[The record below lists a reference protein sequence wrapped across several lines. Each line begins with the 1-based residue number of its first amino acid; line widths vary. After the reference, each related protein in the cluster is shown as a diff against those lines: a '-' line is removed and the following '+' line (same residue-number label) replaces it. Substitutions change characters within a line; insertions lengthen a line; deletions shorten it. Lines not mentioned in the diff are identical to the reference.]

1 MSEYKKGLLFVLSGP
16 SGAGKGTVMKKL
28 LESEP
33 LELSISATTRQPRE
47 EDKEGVSYFFKSRDE
62 FEHMI
67 ENNEFFEYAV
77 FSGNYYGT
85 PKQYV
90 IDRINAGKDVM
101 LEIEVQGALQVK
113 SAVPEAVLIFLMPET
128 LAELR
133 SRLEGRGSETA
144 QQIET
149 RTQRAL
155 EEVEYISAYD
165 YIVINDDIEDTVNKL
180 KNIVDSE
187 RAKAVNNRNI
197 IKRFKGEI

>member
-1 MSEYKKGLLFVLSGP
+1 MDTIQKGLLFVLSGP
-16 SGAGKGTVMKKL
+16 SGAGKGTVMAQL
-28 LESEP
+28 LEKEP
-33 LELSISATTRQPRE
+33 MELSISATTRQPRP
-47 EDKEGVSYFFKSRDE
+47 EDKEGVSYFFKSREE

-67 ENNEFFEYAV
+67 ENNEFFEYAM

-90 IDRINAGKDVM
+90 IDRISEGKDVM

-128 LAELR
+128 IAELR
-133 SRLEGRGSETA
+133 ARLEGRGTETEE
-144 QQIET
+144 QIDK
-149 RTQRAL
+149 RTARAE

-165 YIVINDDIEDTVNKL
+165 YIVINDKVEDTVERL
-180 KNIVDSE
+180 RNIISSE
-187 RAKAVNNRNI
+187 RAKAVSNRNI